1 MKIVTKLFSCIVLLS
16 FAQSCKKKS
25 PSVLPVASFTTNSTF
40 SKAPTLVEFTNTSK
54 NAISYKWEFGDGTT
68 SMEIS
73 PKHVYATGGTYN
85 VKLTASDIESKSNQS
100 IARLDISP
108 SPTSFSSEQFIINSM
123 SFPTQLYGS
132 VFTDNY
138 VYFIVDGTQ
147 ISQTITAN
155 NSTLPITVNIPKMMI
170 TPLST
175 SKKIEVRIHWQ
186 YQASVYDMN
195 LHTITVAPSAM
206 VKVND
211 PNPYLTTNRIM
222 DGSLYDISIASNWN

>member
-40 SKAPTLVEFTNTSK
+40 SRAPTLVEFTNTSK

-73 PKHVYATGGTYN
+73 PKHVYTAGGTYN

-108 SPTSFSSEQFIINSM
+108 APTTFSSEQFIINSM

-132 VFTDNY
+132 VFTNNY

-170 TPLST
+170 SPLSST
-175 SKKIEVRIHWQ
+175 KKIEVRIHWQ

-195 LHTITVAPSAM
+195 LHNITVAPSTM

-222 DGSLYDISIASNWN
+222 DGSWYDISIASNWN